1 MLKKQNKYKM
11 VAFLA
16 FALYFLTGAACIVVG
31 SSLSHL
37 VKMYGIALDKVVLL
51 GSAYALGR
59 VLTVYFT
66 GRMVE
71 KFGVDGSPS
80 CGVDYTC
87 CADWYGSFECREGL
101 DKTFNECT
109 LEKKSGIFMQVLK
122 EMLKENGLSDKV
134 KVTSLFAPEPE
145 KCLEILD
152 K

>member
-37 VKMYGIALDKVVLL
+37 VKMYGIALDIVVLL

-71 KFGVDGSPS
+71 KFGPIKVLAVGTVLIGAFLIGIPT
-80 CGVDYTC
+80 VPVYY
-87 CADWYGSFECREGL
+87 AGL
-101 DKTFNECT
+101 A
-109 LEKKSGIFMQVLK
+109 
-122 EMLKENGLSDKV
+122 
-134 KVTSLFAPEPE
+134 FAFLGGTGMGTRPNA
-145 KCLEILD
+145 
-152 K
+152 

>member
-71 KFGVDGSPS
+71 KFGPIKSTGSRNR
-80 CGVDYTC
+80 
-87 CADWYGSFECREGL
+87 ADWSILNRNTHCACILCRFGFCISWWNWNGNSRYSVPGIIKYGIS
-101 DKTFNECT
+101 
-109 LEKKSGIFMQVLK
+109 
-122 EMLKENGLSDKV
+122 
-134 KVTSLFAPEPE
+134 
-145 KCLEILD
+145 
-152 K
+152 

>member
-71 KFGVDGSPS
+71 NRSS
-80 CGVDYTC
+80 LELC
-87 CADWYGSFECREGL
+87 CRENYH
-101 DKTFNECT
+101 FIIPI
-109 LEKKSGIFMQVLK
+109 IF
-122 EMLKENGLSDKV
+122 
-134 KVTSLFAPEPE
+134 
-145 KCLEILD
+145 
-152 K
+152 